1 MHVLSSCCAPRA
13 CLCHAFTF
21 RLSYHCRAG
30 ASISFSSLP
39 TSFVTMA
46 ILHHPLA
53 ALLLYASSSR
63 NDFPVN
69 HHFRWIL
76 VIIEI
81 LPCMSCRILILLVA
95 SAVYCVVHHVHGW
108 CFWES
113 VLCAVAL
120 FFELGLERV
129 FHGLRKGFS
138 GLGRDY
144 S

>member
-1 MHVLSSCCAPRA
+1 MLLAAPYVPA
-13 CLCHAFTF
+13 FCHAFAF
-21 RLSYHCRAG
+21 RLVIIAEQ
-30 ASISFSSLP
+30 ASLSHSTYCP
-39 TSFVTMA
+39 PDFVPMV
-46 ILHHPLA
+46 ILRHPLA
-53 ALLLYASSSR
+53 ALLVYSSSSR

-76 VIIEI
+76 VIIEF
-81 LPCMSCRILILLVA
+81 LPVCLVELSFLLVA
-95 SAVYCVVHHVHGW
+95 SAVYCVVHRVRGW
-108 CFWES
+108 GFWES